1 MFQALYENGVL
12 DNTAI
17 VFTSDHGEML
27 YDHNHVA
34 KGLPFDS
41 SARLPFILRLPKSAD
56 VHQAGRAS
64 QQMRQI
70 DQVIELRDLLP
81 TFCDLAGVTVPE
93 HIDGRSILPLV
104 RGETDGWRP
113 YLHGEH
119 FLQADSNQWL
129 TDGREKYV
137 WFSQTGRE
145 LLFDLENDPDE
156 LHDLSGEESQRVEMW
171 RARLAE
177 ELEGREEGFAQ
188 NGALVVGRPQSP
200 TLAGAGI
207 YRER

>member
-1 MFQALYENGVL
+1 VL

-27 YDHNHVA
+27 YDHNHIA
-34 KGLPFDS
+34 KGYPFDS

-64 QQMRQI
+64 QQVRQV

-81 TFCDLAGVTVPE
+81 TFCDLAGVAVPD

-119 FLQADSNQWL
+119 FLHADSNQWL

-137 WFSQTGRE
+137 WYSQSGRE
-145 LLFDLENDPDE
+145 LLFNLANDPTE
-156 LHDLSGEESQRVEMW
+156 LHDLSGESAARVAVW
-171 RARLAE
+171 RERLIE
-177 ELEGREEGFAQ
+177 ELAGREEGFVQ
-188 NGALVVGRPQSP
+188 DGALVAGRPQRP
-200 TLAGAGI
+200 TLTDAGV
-207 YRER
+207 YRKR